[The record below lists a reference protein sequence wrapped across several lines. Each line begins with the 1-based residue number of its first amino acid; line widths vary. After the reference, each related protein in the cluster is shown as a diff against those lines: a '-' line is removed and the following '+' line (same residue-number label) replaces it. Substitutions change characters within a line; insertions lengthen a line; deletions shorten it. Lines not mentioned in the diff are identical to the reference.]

1 MSYIIAGRA
10 VKNEYLALGTL
21 GLTGLIVS
29 MAMSGGKKETA
40 APAGVKQ
47 TLAQVKDTVKIG
59 AGSSEEEQLMDSIK
73 NFIAEA
79 EKESKH

>member
-1 MSYIIAGRA
+1 MSYVIFGRA
-10 VKNEYLALGTL
+10 IKNEYLALATL
-21 GLTGLIVS
+21 GATGLLATS
-29 MAMSGGKKETA
+29 LTGGKKEAA
-40 APAGVKQ
+40 APGKT
-47 TLAQVKDTVKIG
+47 TLEQVKETVKLN